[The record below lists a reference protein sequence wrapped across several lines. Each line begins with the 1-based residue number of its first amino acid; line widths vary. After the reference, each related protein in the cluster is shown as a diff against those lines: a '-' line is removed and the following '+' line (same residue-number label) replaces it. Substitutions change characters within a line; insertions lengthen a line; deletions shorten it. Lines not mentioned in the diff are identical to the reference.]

1 MLDPHKP
8 TSFPESHV
16 MSAIFEPISKDV
28 KPMEKYGQN
37 PKAFSQYANMDA
49 PENDNWKFG

>member
-37 PKAFSQYANMDA
+37 PQAFSQYANMDA